1 MAWVMAYDIEPLVTI
16 KEKIKLLD
24 LVQKNNWKIFFELDL
39 NLEACS
45 IKKTNNNF
53 ILDEAIKINE

>member
-1 MAWVMAYDIEPLVTI
+1 MAYDIEPLVTI
-16 KEKIKLLD
+16 KEKMKLLD

-53 ILDEAIKINE
+53 ILDEVIKINE